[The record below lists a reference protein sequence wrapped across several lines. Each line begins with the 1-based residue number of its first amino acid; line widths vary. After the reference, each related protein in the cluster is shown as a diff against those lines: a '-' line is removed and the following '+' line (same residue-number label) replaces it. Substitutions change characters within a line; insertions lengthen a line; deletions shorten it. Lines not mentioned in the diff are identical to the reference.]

1 MKPTMSILALILLS
15 ILSST
20 NAKIRRRLENHEA
33 SPVDHEGEEENQEE
47 HLDEESIEEV
57 SPGLVVR
64 PGYAFKEL
72 DPENP
77 ELNHKEDIEH
87 DEDGISEMQKYF
99 HIFEDYNYENIEKQ
113 LLKEKIELRLR
124 SVLKFYEMELKKLQD
139 NPSLNDSN
147 VGPYLTGLFGENF
160 KKIIMDL
167 KEIEI
172 SVKAALEKT
181 IDQFFLFKCE
191 DRTFHSSDDFHN
203 CLNFKKDIK
212 RFMMFE
218 NFYEIGFYNKI
229 HDLFEVRE
237 LYLLTL
243 DV

>member
-1 MKPTMSILALILLS
+1 MLPRNFVFHFLLLS
-15 ILSST
+15 LFTIQLTS
-20 NAKIRRRLENHEA
+20 KISRKLTDHEA
-33 SPVDHEGEEENQEE
+33 EPVSPEEEEHYEAEE
-47 HLDEESIEEV
+47 PDEEASESESESEV

-64 PGYAFKEL
+64 KGYAFKEL

-77 ELNHKEDIEH
+77 ESNNKEDIEH

-113 LLKEKIELRLR
+113 IFRQKIELRLR
-124 SVLKFYEMELKKLQD
+124 SVLKFYQLELEKLK
-139 NPSLNDSN
+139 NNKSLDDSN
-147 VGPYLTGLFGENF
+147 VGPYLVGVFGENF
-160 KKIIMDL
+160 EKIKMDL

-172 SVKAALEKT
+172 SIKAALEKS

-191 DRTFHSSDDFHN
+191 DKTFHSSDEFHN
-203 CLNFKKDIK
+203 CLNFKKDLK

-229 HDLFEVRE
+229 HDLFEVK
-237 LYLLTL
+237 
-243 DV
+243 

>member
-1 MKPTMSILALILLS
+1 LS
-15 ILSST
+15 INIFT
-20 NAKIRRRLENHEA
+20 KITRRLEDHEA
-33 SPVDHEGEEENQEE
+33 EPVKDTEEQEEEHEE
-47 HLDEESIEEV
+47 VHEESEETI

-87 DEDGISEMQKYF
+87 DEDGLSEMQKYF

-113 LLKEKIELRLR
+113 MLKEKIELRLR
-124 SVLKFYEMELKKLQD
+124 SVLKFYEMELVKLK
-139 NPSLNDSN
+139 NNTSLNDSN
-147 VGPYLTGLFGENF
+147 VGPYLIGLFGKDF
-160 KKIIMDL
+160 KKIKMDL

-181 IDQFFLFKCE
+181 VDQFFLFKCE

-212 RFMMFE
+212 RYMMFE
-218 NFYEIGFYNKI
+218 NFYDIGFYNKV
-229 HDLFEVRE
+229 HDLFEVKSF
-237 LYLLTL
+237 L
-243 DV
+243 D